1 MALFQAALG
10 MESPGL
16 GPAKVERKIRGR
28 KALHMRGGASS
39 DLADLHLGLPADCA
53 DESSEGPKPIE
64 NRFSYTRGGSAVE
77 GYRHTNCDVLRADT
91 HDLLCGRLLLGC
103 YDAGTRAVQHLS

>member
-1 MALFQAALG
+1 MPSSEGFLVPGFARGSPMALFQAALG

-39 DLADLHLGLPADCA
+39 DLADLHLGLQADCA

-77 GYRHTNCDVLRADT
+77 GYRHTKLRCFSSR
-91 HDLLCGRLLLGC
+91 H
-103 YDAGTRAVQHLS
+103 S